1 MILDD
6 NTPKR
11 HFREILLLFFVVL
24 SLLFVSLYTSFAIF
38 NKTVEKVGVANIVA
52 SNLVVTLSTTDSVA
66 QTTTKTISIAAG
78 ETKFIDVKV
87 TNSSAAAVR
96 YKLYYKNSSSS
107 TLPSSVQV
115 GVSNISVN
123 PESSTLTKT
132 GTTGNN
138 KTVRI
143 AIKNESTSSYS
154 IIIGVE
160 SGYSSNSLSLTS
172 GNLALSATI
181 SEIVLVKAFDY
192 KGSYETWTVPE
203 NGVYQIESW
212 GASGNGASGYGL
224 GAYTNGNIYLTKNT
238 VLYIYVGGQGTKGSA
253 GAGGF
258 NGGGAAGTGSSG
270 TNAGGGGGA
279 TDIRYG
285 TATSSRIM
293 VAAGGGGRGGD
304 YAGGAGGA
312 LTGINA
318 TGSTNAPAGQGG
330 TQTAGGTAGTN
341 GTAGSLATGGKG
353 SDAKGGNYPAGGG
366 GGGYYGGGGGGSV
379 SNYGAGGGGGSSY
392 VSGCNSNSNYSS
404 CAAAVSNYSFISS
417 SIEMIAGNESMPS
430 ARGTGNTTGNN
441 GHGYVKISKN
451 PIYEAKEYDYTGAY
465 QTFVASR
472 TGNYQ
477 LEVWGA
483 EGGYRT
489 STNYGGKGGYA
500 KGTVSLNAG
509 DKLYIYVGGQGNST
523 AKGWNGGGTAGYS
536 GIYGGGAT
544 DIRYGEYTNPLNS
557 TSLNQRIIVAGGGGS
572 VGAAAKKGGGGG
584 GTTGGTTTESYT
596 GQGCSS
602 SICGQGGT
610 QSSGGAGTATSGY
623 TATAGSFGKGGT
635 GYSVSSGYGGA
646 GGGGWYGGSGSVPD
660 GSGDDDRG
668 GGGGSGYVLT
678 SSSTKPSGY
687 SPSSKYYLTNTSL
700 VTGVSGNTS
709 ITTGSIPNPRGSGTV
724 NGVVGNGYARI
735 IPM

>member
-270 TNAGGGGGA
+270 TNAGGGGG
-279 TDIRYG
+279 
-285 TATSSRIM
+285 
-293 VAAGGGGRGGD
+293 
-304 YAGGAGGA
+304 
-312 LTGINA
+312 
-318 TGSTNAPAGQGG
+318 
-330 TQTAGGTAGTN
+330 
-341 GTAGSLATGGKG
+341 
-353 SDAKGGNYPAGGG
+353 
-366 GGGYYGGGGGGSV
+366 
-379 SNYGAGGGGGSSY
+379 SSY

-544 DIRYGEYTNPLNS
+544 DIRYGAYTDPLNS

-610 QSSGGAGTATSGY
+610 QSSGGAGTTTSGY